1 MFEEKVENYCNI
13 QGFARMGFGA
23 NIQRGMYSVRSERSA
38 QGQVF

>member
-23 NIQRGMYSVRSERSA
+23 NRQRGMYSVRSK
-38 QGQVF
+38 